1 MSKVKIAIS
10 DSYGGFRLSGEAVCR
25 IGERMGYK
33 PSCFGLPEKAFEYGT
48 EEINQLDDDMFEIV
62 SRIIDKIHSLPRHNK
77 ILVDVVESLGEK
89 ASCQHTTVV
98 VTEVD
103 CPSDRYAIREYD
115 GLEWAYTPE
124 SIDWVTVV

>member
-1 MSKVKIAIS
+1 MSKIKIALS

-25 IGERMGYK
+25 IGERTGFK
-33 PSCFGLPEKAFEYGT
+33 PSWLDLPEMAFEYGSV
-48 EEINQLDDDMFEIV
+48 EINQLDDDMFEIV
-62 SRIIDKIHSLPRHNK
+62 SDIIDEVHRLPRHNK

-89 ASCQHTTVV
+89 ASCQHTTIV